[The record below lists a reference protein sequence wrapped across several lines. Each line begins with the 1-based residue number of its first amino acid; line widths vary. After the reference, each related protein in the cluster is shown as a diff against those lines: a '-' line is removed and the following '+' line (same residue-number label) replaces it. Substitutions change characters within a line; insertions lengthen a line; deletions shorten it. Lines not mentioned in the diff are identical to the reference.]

1 MKLNLKFNKSLFLQN
16 LEFLLEFFGK
26 IQEIELNWIF
36 MIHFYGIF
44 NTSLSIWGIS
54 FHNLKY
60 LDKPIKCLEMR
71 AKIKSVRKI
80 NEIFLCIF
88 TYIWKLDIFSTYL
101 NFDKKWFFGYF
112 KSLFIKCNTHMN
124 ILPHIS
130 WQKYEIKA
138 IWYEKEKRQS
148 LNNTLYICNMYGK
161 RSMLVFYSNQSD
173 MKWCY

>member
-1 MKLNLKFNKSLFLQN
+1 MISWICNSIALNL
-16 LEFLLEFFGK
+16 
-26 IQEIELNWIF
+26 
-36 MIHFYGIF
+36 FYTGSF
-44 NTSLSIWGIS
+44 IWGIS

-112 KSLFIKCNTHMN
+112 KSQISKCSYITS
-124 ILPHIS
+124 ILQPVLAQGMQHGPSNKLKKKIS
-130 WQKYEIKA
+130 SKWSHCRSGKY
-138 IWYEKEKRQS
+138 
-148 LNNTLYICNMYGK
+148 N
-161 RSMLVFYSNQSD
+161 NQSD
-173 MKWCY
+173 DSVAAGKNNIQNLAIPGCG